1 VSLRIARP
9 GLLTTVQDFGRHGWQ
24 RYGIVVG
31 GAMDATALR
40 IANLVL
46 DNPAHAAGLE
56 ITLIGPT
63 VEFHGNHLFAL
74 AGGDLGA
81 SLNAEPIPLW
91 RPCAAPA
98 GSVLS
103 FTGLRS
109 GCRTY
114 LAVAG
119 GIDVPEVLGS
129 RSTDLRAGIGGMEGR
144 ALAAGDLVS
153 VGEASGKAVRWLA
166 GLLQHERRSADW
178 GAGISLQLRAS
189 PEPVVRVLR
198 GLEYDSFTDWSRDA
212 FLQST
217 FQVTPQSDRMGYRLA
232 GPRLTLE
239 QPLEL
244 ISSPVVQGTVQ
255 VPPAGD
261 PIVLMADRQTVG
273 GYPRIAQVIAVDL
286 ALLAQAAPGARV
298 RFQEVT
304 LAEAH
309 ALYVARER
317 DLRQLALAIQM
328 RTAAGEPADASEH

>member
-1 VSLRIARP
+1 
-9 GLLTTVQDFGRHGWQ
+9 
-24 RYGIVVG
+24 
-31 GAMDATALR
+31 
-40 IANLVL
+40 
-46 DNPAHAAGLE
+46 
-56 ITLIGPT
+56 
-63 VEFHGNHLFAL
+63 L

-81 SLNAEPIPLW
+81 TLNAEPIPLW

-103 FTGLRS
+103 FTGPRT

-129 RSTDLRAGIGGMEGR
+129 RSTDLRAGIGGVAGR
-144 ALAAGDLVS
+144 ALVTGDVLS
-153 VGEASGKAVRWLA
+153 VGVASANARRLLA

-178 GAGISLQLRAS
+178 GAGISLQMRVS

-198 GLEYDSFTDWSRDA
+198 GLEYDNFNDESRDA
-212 FLQST
+212 LVRSA
-217 FQVTPQSDRMGYRLA
+217 FQVTSQSDRMGYRLE
-232 GPRLTLE
+232 GPRLTLD

-255 VPPAGD
+255 VPPGGD

-273 GYPRIAQVIAVDL
+273 GYARIAQVIAVDL
-286 ALLAQAAPGARV
+286 ALLAQAVPGARL

-317 DLRQLALAIQM
+317 DLRQLRAAIQM
-328 RTAAGEPADASEH
+328 RIAEREQANANES

>member
-1 VSLRIARP
+1 VSIRIARP
-9 GLLTTVQDFGRHGWQ
+9 GLLTTVQDLGRHGWQ

-46 DNPAHAAGLE
+46 DNPARAAGLE
-56 ITLIGPT
+56 ATLLGPT
-63 VEFHGNHLFAL
+63 VEFRDDHLFAL

-81 SLNAEPIPLW
+81 TLNAEPIPLW

-103 FTGLRS
+103 FTGPRT

-114 LAVAG
+114 LTVAG

-129 RSTDLRAGIGGMEGR
+129 RSTDLRAGIGGVAGR
-144 ALAAGDLVS
+144 ALVTGDVLS
-153 VGEASGKAVRWLA
+153 VGVASANARRLLA

-178 GAGISLQLRAS
+178 GAGISLQMRVS

-198 GLEYDSFTDWSRDA
+198 GLEYDNFTDESRDA
-212 FLQST
+212 LVRSA
-217 FQVTPQSDRMGYRLA
+217 FQVTSQSDRMGYRLE
-232 GPRLTLE
+232 GPRLTLD

-255 VPPAGD
+255 VPPGGD

-273 GYPRIAQVIAVDL
+273 GYARIAQVIAVDL
-286 ALLAQAAPGARV
+286 ALLAQAVPGARL

-317 DLRQLALAIQM
+317 DLRQLRAAIQM
-328 RTAAGEPADASEH
+328 RIAEREQANANES